1 MKANIKPAL
10 LRWARERASLSRDA
24 LAARLNVE
32 PDRVEEWERNGELT
46 FKQTERLAQCTYT
59 PLGYLFLPEPPVE
72 KLPIPDFRTL
82 GSQQLHRISPNL
94 LDVVHHCQLR
104 QDWYRDY
111 LVANGAEPLPFI
123 GKTKVGEPVETVAR
137 SIRTTIKIDSQ
148 VRANAA
154 TWEDALRALFDLV
167 EAAGILVMRNG
178 VVGNNTKRKLSVQEF
193 RGFALCDE
201 IAPLIFVNASDTKA
215 AQMFTLAHELGHL
228 WLGQSGVSN
237 VSPTVTE
244 NQGVESYCNALA
256 AEVLVP
262 LTDFR
267 AEWRRA
273 GDPVAEFKRLSG
285 RFKVS
290 TLVIIRRA
298 YDAGFLR
305 RDEFQLVYDEE
316 AKKLAELA
324 GGSGGNFYL
333 TQTSRLGRRF
343 PRALIESTLE
353 GRTPYRDAFRL
364 LGFSKIETF
373 REFAKSLHFAS

>member
-1 MKANIKPAL
+1 MKATIQPAL
-10 LRWARERASLSRDA
+10 LRWARERASLTRDA
-24 LAARLNVE
+24 LAVRLNVQPE
-32 PDRVEEWERNGELT
+32 RVEEWEQNGELT
-46 FKQTERLAQCTYT
+46 FKQIEKLAKCTYT
-59 PLGYLFLPEPPVE
+59 PLGYLFLPERPVE
-72 KLPIPDFRTL
+72 RLPIPDFRTL
-82 GSQQLHRISPNL
+82 GSQQLQRISPNL

-111 LVANGAEPLPFI
+111 LIANGAEPLRFI
-123 GKTKVGEPVETVAR
+123 GTSKVGEPVEAVAR
-137 SIRTTIKIDSQ
+137 SIRTSIKIESQ
-148 VRANAA
+148 ARANVA
-154 TWEDALRALFDLV
+154 TWEDALRAMFDLV

-201 IAPLIFVNASDTKA
+201 IAPLIFINASDTKA
-215 AQMFTLAHELGHL
+215 GQMFTLAHELGHL

-262 LTDFR
+262 ISDFR
-267 AEWRRA
+267 AGWRRA
-273 GDPVAEFKRLSG
+273 ADPVAEFKRLSG

-298 YDAGFLR
+298 YDAGFLP

-316 AKKLAELA
+316 AKKLAKLA
-324 GGSGGNFYL
+324 GGSGGDFYL
-333 TQTSRLGRRF
+333 TQMSRLGRRF
-343 PRALIESTLE
+343 PRALVESTLE
-353 GRTPYRDAFRL
+353 GRTAYRDAFRL

-373 REFAKSLHFAS
+373 REFAKALNFSI